1 MPRSAVEPIAMV
13 GIGCRFPGHA
23 IGPEAYWK
31 LLCEGVDAIREVP
44 PDRWDLASFY
54 DPDPAAKGKT

>member
-1 MPRSAVEPIAMV
+1 MV